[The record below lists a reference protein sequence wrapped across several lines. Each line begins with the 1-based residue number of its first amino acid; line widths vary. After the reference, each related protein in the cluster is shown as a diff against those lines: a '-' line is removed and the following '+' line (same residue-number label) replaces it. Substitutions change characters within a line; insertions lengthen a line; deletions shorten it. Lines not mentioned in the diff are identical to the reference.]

1 VLSDS
6 KRKQSMKSGRNR
18 SVLAETNKQWSDA
31 QKMEA
36 VQSWLVLGNLALVSR
51 LLSIPEVTLRYWKA
65 SEWWNTVVAE
75 IRSQEKIEL
84 SNKLKSIVN
93 ASLAVVE
100 DRLSNG
106 DYMFDQKTGQTIR
119 KPVNMKDAHKVA
131 VDLQDRQ
138 ETLEKASMQKQETS
152 DESVETKLLAL
163 ADKFAELATKKIDQK
178 VLEHRTVEVEDAVL
192 KDEE

>member
-1 VLSDS
+1 
-6 KRKQSMKSGRNR
+6 MKSGRNR

>member
-1 VLSDS
+1 MLSDS
-6 KRKQSMKSGRNR
+6 KRKQAMKSGRNR

-65 SEWWNTVVAE
+65 SEWWPTVVNE

-84 SNKLKSIVN
+84 SNKLKTIVN

-100 DRLSNG
+100 DRLNHG
-106 DYMFDQKTGQTIR
+106 DFMFDQKTGQTIR

-138 ETLEKASMQKQETS
+138 DTLEKATMQKQETT

>member
-1 VLSDS
+1 MLSDS

-65 SEWWNTVVAE
+65 SEWWGNVVNE

-138 ETLEKASMQKQETS
+138 ETLEKAAMQQKETS

>member
-1 VLSDS
+1 MLSDS
-6 KRKQSMKSGRNR
+6 EHKRRIKSGRSR
-18 SVLAETNKQWSDA
+18 SVEAVTNRQWSDK

-36 VQSWLVLGNLALVSR
+36 IQSWLVLGNLAMVSR
-51 LLSIPEVTLRYWKA
+51 LLGIPEVTIRSWKA
-65 SEWWNTVVAE
+65 ASWWNDAVNE
-75 IRSQEKIEL
+75 LRSQEKIVL
-84 SNKLKSIVN
+84 SNKLKAIVN

-138 ETLEKASMQKQETS
+138 ETLEKATQDTSVGS
-152 DESVETKLLAL
+152 DESIEHKLVAL
-163 ADKFAELATKKIDQK
+163 ADKFAELATKKLDQK
-178 VLEHRTVEVEDAVL
+178 VNEHRTIDVSDASI
-192 KDEE
+192 KEEE